1 MTESEPQG
9 VIFTNEARCR
19 DCYRCVRVCP
29 VKAIRVDHG
38 QASVDPSRCVGCG
51 TCVRECPQEA
61 KRYRKDVPK
70 AQALL
75 KSRKFT
81 AVSLAPAFAGAFEP
95 WTLLRLP
102 AALRRLGFR
111 YVAETAVG
119 AQFVAQATAD
129 KVGQGGGPH
138 ICTACPAAVNY
149 VEKYR
154 CELVPRLLPF
164 VSPMMA
170 HARHVKARF
179 GADAGFVFI
188 GPCVA
193 KKLEAERPELKGLV
207 DCVLTFEELS
217 EWLAQEGIDLEHCE
231 ESAFDELPGGMAR
244 IFPLEGGSLVTA
256 GLNGGPQDEHTAPLS
271 GFESLREGLG
281 MGSDGGVK
289 VIEPL
294 FCSQGCI
301 NGPALRGEDGV
312 FERRRRVIRYT
323 LQRKTGPE
331 AVLQTSLETKYE
343 VHPQG
348 PSHPFSEE
356 EIRKVLDQTGKG
368 RPENQLNCG
377 ACGYASCRD
386 QVLAVLSGMAERE
399 MCIPYMRRMAEQ
411 RSSIIMETSP
421 NGIVILDR
429 DLTIRNANR
438 AFEKLVHESSLS
450 GQSVS
455 KYVDPDPFERVA
467 SGQVELYDAEC
478 HDASR
483 ALNARLIAYALP
495 GEDRLVGIFVA
506 LPEPGEDAERL
517 HRLRNETIS
526 QAKELQ
532 DQQIEMAREF
542 ANYLGQH
549 TARGEQLVKKLIQAV
564 ESEKDSNPGSSES
577 ASGGAHR
584 SAP

>member
-1 MTESEPQG
+1 
-9 VIFTNEARCR
+9 
-19 DCYRCVRVCP
+19 
-29 VKAIRVDHG
+29 
-38 QASVDPSRCVGCG
+38 VGCG
-51 TCVRECPQEA
+51 TCVRECPQQA
-61 KRYRKDVPK
+61 KRYRKDISK
-70 AQALL
+70 AEALL
-75 KSRKFT
+75 KTKKFT
-81 AVSLAPAFAGAFEP
+81 AVSLAPAFAGVFES

-119 AQFVAQATAD
+119 AHFVAQATAEL
-129 KVGQGGGPH
+129 VRQGGGPH

-154 CELVPRLLPF
+154 CEWVPRLLPL

-193 KKLEAERPELKGLV
+193 KKVEAERPELKGLV

-217 EWLAQEGIDLEHCE
+217 EWLVQEGIDLEHCE

-256 GLNGGPQDEHTAPLS
+256 GLNGGPQDEHISQLS

-281 MGSDGGVK
+281 VGSDGGVR

-301 NGPALRGEDGV
+301 NGPTLHGEDSV

-323 LQRKTGPE
+323 LQQKIGPE

-343 VHPQG
+343 AHPQG
-348 PSHPFSEE
+348 PSQPFSEE

-377 ACGYASCRD
+377 ACGYPSCRD
-386 QVLAVLSGMAERE
+386 QVLAVLSGMAESE

-421 NGIVILDR
+421 NGIIILDR
-429 DLTIRNANR
+429 DLVIRNTNQ
-438 AFEKLVHESSLS
+438 AFERLVHDRSLT

-478 HDASR
+478 HDVSR
-483 ALNARLIAYALP
+483 GLNARLIAYALP

-506 LPEPGEDAERL
+506 LSEPGADAERL
-517 HRLRNETIS
+517 HRLKSETVL
-526 QAKELQ
+526 QARELQ
-532 DQQIEMAREF
+532 EQQIEMAREF

-549 TARGEQLVKKLIQAV
+549 TARGETLVKKLIQAV
-564 ESEKDSNPGSSES
+564 ESEAGPEPGAPSG
-577 ASGGAHR
+577 ASDGSPR